1 MQFRTDLA
9 LEAREI
15 VGEKIQGVKHSTKE
29 YRNMRISK
37 MKIES
42 EQASNKLG
50 KDIGTYITIEL
61 PQLTED
67 FSHTDKR
74 LEIIAENIRLLL
86 PKEGLILVA
95 GLGNLEITPDALGPK
110 TSMKILA
117 TRHILGDFAKSIGL
131 DKLRPVAVMTPGV
144 LGQTG
149 IETGELL
156 LSVAEK
162 IKPSAIIAVD
172 ALASRRLE
180 RLGCTMQISNT
191 GISPGAGVGNNRFV
205 INSKTVGIPVIAIGI
220 PTVVDAVTLA
230 TDLLNNNGENNIN
243 VACKSV
249 SPNGQK
255 MVVTPREI
263 DLLIN
268 RGSKLISMSMNCA
281 LQPDFELEDL
291 LSLI

>member
-15 VGEKIQGVKHSTKE
+15 AGDITDGVE
-29 YRNMRISK
+29 YNTQAYKNMTISK
-37 MKIES
+37 MKILN
-42 EQASNKLG
+42 EQAANMLS

-61 PQLTED
+61 PPLIEEFTQ
-67 FSHTDKR
+67 TDKR
-74 LEIIAENIRLLL
+74 LKVISENIRILL

-95 GLGNLEITPDALGPK
+95 GIGNLEITPDALGPK
-110 TSMKILA
+110 TASQILA
-117 TRHILGDFAKSIGL
+117 TRHIIGEIAKSIGL
-131 DKLRPVAVMTPGV
+131 DSLRPVAVMSPGV

-149 IETGELL
+149 IETGELI

-162 IKPSAIIAVD
+162 IKPTAIIVID

-180 RLGCTMQISNT
+180 RLGCTMQISDT
-191 GISPGAGVGNNRFV
+191 GIAPGAGIGNNRFV
-205 INSKTVGIPVIAIGI
+205 INKKTVGIPVIAVGV

-230 TDLLNNNGENNIN
+230 TDLLSENGKKSIKIAKE
-243 VACKSV
+243 SV

-263 DLLIN
+263 DLLIS
-268 RGSKLISMSMNCA
+268 RGAKLISMSLNHA
-281 LQPDFELEDL
+281 LQPDFEIEDL
-291 LSLI
+291 MSLV